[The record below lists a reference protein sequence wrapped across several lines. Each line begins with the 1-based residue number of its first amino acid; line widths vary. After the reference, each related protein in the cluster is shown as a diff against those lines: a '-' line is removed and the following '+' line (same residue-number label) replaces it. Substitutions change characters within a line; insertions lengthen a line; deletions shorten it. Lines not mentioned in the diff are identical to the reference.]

1 MTKWMKALGIFALL
15 LFVVA
20 CSTEP
25 PGSSSDSEGG
35 DGGEGEASG
44 DDTVTVGLS
53 ISTLNNPF
61 FVSLRDG
68 AEAAAEESGYEIT
81 TVDAQNDPATQ
92 VSDIEDLLQQDID
105 VLLVNP
111 TDSAAIVSA
120 IESANDAGIPVIT
133 VDRTADGGDIATHI
147 ASDNVAGGEMAGQF
161 IADELG
167 EEGSVVELEGIPGAS
182 ATRERGEGFH
192 NIVDGI
198 DGIEVVAQQSANFD
212 RSEGLTVMENILQG
226 TDSLDAVF
234 AHNDEMALGAV
245 QALESQGMLED
256 VMVVGFDATE
266 DAQTAV
272 SEGRMAATVAQQPE
286 LIGEEAITAAG
297 QVVAGED
304 VEDFIPVELQLVTE

>member
-1 MTKWMKALGIFALL
+1 MSKWMKVLGIVGLL

-20 CSTEP
+20 CSTDQ
-25 PGSSSDSEGG
+25 PGSSSS
-35 DGGEGEASG
+35 DGGGEEGEGS
-44 DDTVTVGLS
+44 DDGAKKIGLS

-61 FVSLRDG
+61 FVSLKDG
-68 AEAAAEESGYEIT
+68 AEKAAEEAGYEIT

-92 VSDIEDLLQQDID
+92 VSDIEDLLQQNID

-111 TDSAAIVSA
+111 ADSAAVASA
-120 IESANDAGIPVIT
+120 IESANSAGVPVIT
-133 VDRTADGGDIATHI
+133 VDRTADGGEVVTHI

-167 EEGSVVELEGIPGAS
+167 EEGQVVELEGIPGAS

-192 NIVDGI
+192 NIVDEL
-198 DGIEVVAQQSANFD
+198 DGIEVVAKQSANFD
-212 RSEGLTVMENILQG
+212 RSEGLTVMENILQS

-256 VMVVGFDATE
+256 VIVVGFDATD
-266 DAQTAV
+266 DARTAV
-272 SEGRMAATVAQQPE
+272 SEGRMDATVAQQPE
-286 LIGEEAITAAG
+286 LIGEEAIMAAD
-297 QVVAGED
+297 QVMNDEE
-304 VEDFIPVELQLVTE
+304 VEEFIPVELQLVTE

>member
-1 MTKWMKALGIFALL
+1 MMKWMKAFGILALL

-20 CSTEP
+20 CSTEQ
-25 PGSSSDSEGG
+25 PGSSSDNE
-35 DGGEGEASG
+35 GGEGEEASG
-44 DDTVTVGLS
+44 DETTKIGLS

-68 AEAAAEESGYEIT
+68 AEAAAKEAGYEIK

-120 IESANDAGIPVIT
+120 IESANQAGVPVIT
-133 VDRTADGGDIATHI
+133 VDRTADGGEVVTHI
-147 ASDNVAGGEMAGQF
+147 ASDNVAGGEMAGEF
-161 IADELG
+161 IAEQLG
-167 EEGSVVELEGIPGAS
+167 ENGKVVELEGIPGAS

-192 NIVDGI
+192 NIVDGK
-198 DGIEVVAQQSANFD
+198 DSIEVVAQQSANFD
-212 RSEGLTVMENILQG
+212 RSEGLTVMENILQS

-245 QALESQGMLED
+245 QALESQNMLED
-256 VMVVGFDATE
+256 VIVVGFDATD
-266 DAQTAV
+266 DARTAV
-272 SEGRMAATVAQQPE
+272 SEGRMDATVAQQPE

-297 QVVAGED
+297 KVVAGET
-304 VEDFIPVELQLVTE
+304 VEEFIPVELQLVTE

>member
-1 MTKWMKALGIFALL
+1 MMKWMKAFGILALL

-20 CSTEP
+20 CSTEQ
-25 PGSSSDSEGG
+25 PGSSSDNE
-35 DGGEGEASG
+35 GGEGEEASG
-44 DDTVTVGLS
+44 DETTKIGLS

-68 AEAAAEESGYEIT
+68 AEAAAKEAGYEIK

-120 IESANDAGIPVIT
+120 IESANQAGVPVIT
-133 VDRTADGGDIATHI
+133 VDRTADGGEVVTHI
-147 ASDNVAGGEMAGQF
+147 ASDNVAGGEMAGEF
-161 IADELG
+161 IAEQLG
-167 EEGSVVELEGIPGAS
+167 ENGKVVELEGIPGAS

-192 NIVDGI
+192 NIVDGK
-198 DGIEVVAQQSANFD
+198 DSIEVVAQQSANFD
-212 RSEGLTVMENILQG
+212 RSEGLTVMENILQS

-245 QALESQGMLED
+245 QALESQNMLED
-256 VMVVGFDATE
+256 VIVVGFDATD
-266 DAQTAV
+266 DARTAV
-272 SEGRMAATVAQQPE
+272 SEGRMDATVAQQPE
-286 LIGEEAITAAG
+286 LIGEEAISAAG
-297 QVVAGED
+297 KVVAGET
-304 VEDFIPVELQLVTE
+304 VEEFIPVELQLVTE